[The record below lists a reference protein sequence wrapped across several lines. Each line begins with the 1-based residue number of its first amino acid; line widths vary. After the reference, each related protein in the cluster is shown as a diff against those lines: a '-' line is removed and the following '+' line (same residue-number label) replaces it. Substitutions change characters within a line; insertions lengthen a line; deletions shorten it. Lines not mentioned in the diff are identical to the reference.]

1 MITVTQEP
9 LSWEMLR
16 YWKRTHPE
24 ELGCPRPAPI
34 FVARRDGRV
43 VGFAVLDADPIY
55 TVPVVGLFADNLW
68 IGLRLCDAMEDFLAR
83 AGFDFYLFGI
93 DPHLNYGFLRII
105 ERLGLSERIMVDT
118 SGRVW
123 FKRVPKS
130 GSPRVSL
137 AAVA

>member
-1 MITVTQEP
+1 MITVAQEP
-9 LSWEMLR
+9 LSWELLR

-34 FVARRDGRV
+34 FVARRDTRI

-55 TVPVVGLFADNLW
+55 TVPVVGLFADNIR
-68 IGLRLCDAMEDFLAR
+68 IGMKLCDALEEFLVK

-93 DPHLNYGFLRII
+93 DPHLNYGFLRIV
-105 ERLGLSERIMVDT
+105 EKAGMCERIMVDT

-130 GSPRVSL
+130 PSQRFQL